1 MIGMKIKLL
10 LFSLIFS
17 SLPVFVQ
24 SRPGTEDRVKPY
36 QIEKIFPNPIT
47 DHFFVEIDANTRF
60 TIFFELIDILGKP
73 VQRWAPMQ
81 VVPGVQR
88 IRLHMNDH
96 HSGIY
101 LLKAGTGENN
111 VVLRVRKV

>member
-1 MIGMKIKLL
+1 MKIKLL
-10 LFSLIFS
+10 LFSLIIS
-17 SLPVFVQ
+17 WLPLFAE
-24 SRPGTEDRVKPY
+24 SRPRVVNSGKLY
-36 QIEKIFPNPIT
+36 QIEKIFPNPIV
-47 DHFFVEIDANTRF
+47 DHFFVEIEATTRF

-73 VQRWAPMQ
+73 VQKWTPMQ
-81 VVPGVQR
+81 VSPGIQR

-101 LLKAGTGENN
+101 LLKAGIGEDN

>member
-1 MIGMKIKLL
+1 MKIKLL
-10 LFSLIFS
+10 LFSLIIS
-17 SLPVFVQ
+17 WLPLFAE
-24 SRPGTEDRVKPY
+24 SRPRVVNSGKLY
-36 QIEKIFPNPIT
+36 QIEKIFPNPIV
-47 DHFFVEIDANTRF
+47 DHFFVEIEATTRF

-73 VQRWAPMQ
+73 VQKWAPMQ
-81 VVPGVQR
+81 VSPGVQR

-101 LLKAGTGENN
+101 LLKAGIGEDN